1 MSTVLET
8 RMGKGEATRERILEI
23 AEAAVLAKGFGATSI
38 EEVIAEAGLTKSG
51 FFYHFKDKNAL
62 AREMLRRYVATND
75 RLFDDIFARGRQLSD
90 DPLQAFLISLKLL
103 AETMADLPSGHPGC
117 LIASICYQER
127 LFDREVRELT
137 AQSVRDWNARFRG
150 ILDGIAAVYPPRE
163 PVDLDDVA
171 DMLSCIVDG
180 AIIMSKTLNDPSRL
194 ERQILIFRSC
204 VKLMFARADAF
215 LTRKARSREAISA
228 AARPSASAMTRKTS
242 VLSIEPRTRSLPG
255 PVAVRM
261 TSSPECTLAFDHRRQ
276 IAEAQHDAGDVLVL
290 VIGLEGVRLVAL
302 HGRLVRDCRAWGGRS
317 RSGRAGWRRR
327 WQAAG

>member
-1 MSTVLET
+1 MSAVLET

-62 AREMLRRYVATND
+62 AHEMLRRYVATKD
-75 RLFDDIFARGRQLSD
+75 RLFDEIFARGGELSD

-103 AETMADLPSGHPGC
+103 AETMADLPNGHPGC

-127 LFDREVRELT
+127 LFDREVRDLT
-137 AQSVRDWNARFRG
+137 AQSVRDWNARFRK
-150 ILDGIAAVYPPRE
+150 ILDGIASVYPPRE

-194 ERQILIFRSC
+194 ERQILIFRSLRQTDVC
-204 VKLMFARADAF
+204 GPVAF
-215 LTRKARSREAISA
+215 LTRHAQATGLRRRGR
-228 AARPSASAMTRKTS
+228 ARP
-242 VLSIEPRTRSLPG
+242 P
-255 PVAVRM
+255 
-261 TSSPECTLAFDHRRQ
+261 
-276 IAEAQHDAGDVLVL
+276 
-290 VIGLEGVRLVAL
+290 
-302 HGRLVRDCRAWGGRS
+302 
-317 RSGRAGWRRR
+317 
-327 WQAAG
+327 